1 MGHLP
6 VWDRTRYSREA
17 GSGVYRQLHDFQR
30 FSARDIQVKEMGGRL
45 GPTKGK
51 DFDCGNAIGPVL
63 VTPDEIPDPYNLIMK
78 ARLNGEE
85 VSRGHTRGMT
95 WTFEQMIAY
104 VSRSETLY
112 PGEFFGSGTG
122 TVPESGEESRCCGVE
137 MGRFLQPGDTIEL
150 EVERIGTLRSHI
162 VAPS

>member
-122 TVPESGEESRCCGVE
+122 TVPESGEESRC
-137 MGRFLQPGDTIEL
+137 
-150 EVERIGTLRSHI
+150 
-162 VAPS
+162 